1 MNSEEIE
8 RIVDPALDEIRR
20 QLDALE
26 KSVADAEAAIAEISS
41 QLETLKSGM

>member
-8 RIVDPALDEIRR
+8 RIVDSALDEIRR

-26 KSVADAEAAIAEISS
+26 KSVADAVR
-41 QLETLKSGM
+41 

>member
-1 MNSEEIE
+1 MNSEEVE
-8 RIVDPALDEIRR
+8 RMVDSALEEIRR

-26 KSVADAEAAIAEISS
+26 KSVSDAEAAIADISS